1 MGTGVKEYYAIVGL
15 GELTKEPSGLLRKN
29 QDPPWIPQQFN
40 RYTLEWEE
48 SKSAY
53 SYFFGMDDDY
63 EEITEAEAEEVI
75 KKWKADKALIN
86 IPIRVEGEGMIGD
99 ATLQLTDEEV
109 QKIEKIAGSLDSLD
123 ELEILDL
130 VDKIRKKSD

>member
-1 MGTGVKEYYAIVGL
+1 MKEYYAIVGL
-15 GELTKEPSGLLRKN
+15 GESTKEPSGLLRKN
-29 QDPPWIPQQFN
+29 KDAPWIPQQFN

-75 KKWKADKALIN
+75 KKWKA
-86 IPIRVEGEGMIGD
+86 
-99 ATLQLTDEEV
+99 EE
-109 QKIEKIAGSLDSLD
+109 
-123 ELEILDL
+123 
-130 VDKIRKKSD
+130 

>member
-1 MGTGVKEYYAIVGL
+1 
-15 GELTKEPSGLLRKN
+15 
-29 QDPPWIPQQFN
+29 
-40 RYTLEWEE
+40 
-48 SKSAY
+48 
-53 SYFFGMDDDY
+53 MDDDY